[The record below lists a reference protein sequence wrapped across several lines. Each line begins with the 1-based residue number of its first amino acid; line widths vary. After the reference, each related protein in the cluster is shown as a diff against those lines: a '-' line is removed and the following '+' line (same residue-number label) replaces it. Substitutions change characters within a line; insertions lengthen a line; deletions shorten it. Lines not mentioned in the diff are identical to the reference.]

1 MNVIILCMGLYT
13 KQEVENTELQKRI
26 AESLNDK
33 AKKAREVKENAD
45 LVDDS
50 VYIEGTKKTTSLA
63 WVWITLL
70 IVGFGILF
78 WLMATGLEFE
88 KTLGV

>member
-1 MNVIILCMGLYT
+1 MGLYT
-13 KQEVENTELQKRI
+13 KQEIEKTELQKRI

-33 AKKAREVKENAD
+33 AKKAVDIKENAD
-45 LVDDS
+45 MVDDS

-63 WVWITLL
+63 WIWILLL
-70 IVGFGILF
+70 ILGFVILF

-88 KTLGV
+88 KSLEL